1 MGRIPFFDLQ
11 GQKWSSSLCMFC
23 SVFGA
28 FDFVALVEGWVPRL
42 SYIARVI
49 NLQHFIERHLFCCF
63 SLGRYGIFE
72 YNKLLQLFSIPISFW
87 NKDVSVRHINW
98 VQKIHGLCLLW
109 LSTLQS
115 TCNWHISWMVW
126 GEQMYQ
132 WFSKFALKITNKV
145 VVQKMFYCLMS
156 FVYFSSS
163 KWYNNKLYRCAYL
176 AWKFDFSLGISG
188 PLKVCEDS

>member
-1 MGRIPFFDLQ
+1 MG
-11 GQKWSSSLCMFC
+11 SL
-23 SVFGA
+23 
-28 FDFVALVEGWVPRL
+28 
-42 SYIARVI
+42 
-49 NLQHFIERHLFCCF
+49 NT
-63 SLGRYGIFE
+63 
-72 YNKLLQLFSIPISFW
+72 ISFCNCFQYPYHFEIKMSAW
-87 NKDVSVRHINW
+87 DILIEIK
-98 VQKIHGLCLLW
+98 KFHGLCQLW

>member
-11 GQKWSSSLCMFC
+11 GQKWSSFLCMFC

-49 NLQHFIERHLFCCF
+49 NLQHFIERHLFRSF
-63 SLGRYGIFE
+63 ALGRCGIFE

-98 VQKIHGLCLLW
+98 DQKISW
-109 LSTLQS
+109 TLSIVTKHVAVNMQLAYKLDGMRGANVS
-115 TCNWHISWMVW
+115 
-126 GEQMYQ
+126 
-132 WFSKFALKITNKV
+132 V
-145 VVQKMFYCLMS
+145 V
-156 FVYFSSS
+156 
-163 KWYNNKLYRCAYL
+163 
-176 AWKFDFSLGISG
+176 
-188 PLKVCEDS
+188 